1 MLSVYCFIIL
11 DFQSSDS
18 YQLSGFM
25 DPIQLPWECLCDAAE
40 FKKTNIK
47 IWKEKKI
54 GVISWDILMMMKVA
68 EIFLAVGLFVQS
80 PVCRMHNFGNK
91 DVINGS
97 GFVKVS
103 FSLQAIKEQQLRI
116 TRS

>member
-1 MLSVYCFIIL
+1 MSGFEPRIFGVGSDRSANCDTTTARPVPTWSHSYNRVRAMLSVYCFIIL

-40 FKKTNIK
+40 FKRTNIK

-54 GVISWDILMMMKVA
+54 GVIS
-68 EIFLAVGLFVQS
+68 
-80 PVCRMHNFGNK
+80 
-91 DVINGS
+91 
-97 GFVKVS
+97 
-103 FSLQAIKEQQLRI
+103 
-116 TRS
+116 

>member
-18 YQLSGFM
+18 YQLSGLM

-47 IWKEKKI
+47 IWKKI

-68 EIFLAVGLFVQS
+68 EIF
-80 PVCRMHNFGNK
+80 FGGRTICPNS
-91 DVINGS
+91 N
-97 GFVKVS
+97 VS
-103 FSLQAIKEQQLRI
+103 NA
-116 TRS
+116 